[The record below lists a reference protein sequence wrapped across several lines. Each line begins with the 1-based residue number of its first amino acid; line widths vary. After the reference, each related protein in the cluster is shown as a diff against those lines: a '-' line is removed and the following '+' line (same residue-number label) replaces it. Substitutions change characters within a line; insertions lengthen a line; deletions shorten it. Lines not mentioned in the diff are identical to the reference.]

1 MISEFLTDGNRPA
14 GDLHPRETF
23 PSVAR
28 YFENARRK
36 LLRIHRGRSIEIQAC
51 EELADALHFQ
61 SRTEKHRKELALRH
75 QHLDI
80 RGRYFLAFHDP
91 AKQIFIAECEIL
103 LQVCVFEIVEQ
114 SLPDEARVE
123 GLFGGVGRVGR
134 HYSAFCARGCSACGT
149 LCTG

>member
-1 MISEFLTDGNRPA
+1 M
-14 GDLHPRETF
+14 
-23 PSVAR
+23 
-28 YFENARRK
+28 
-36 LLRIHRGRSIEIQAC
+36 
-51 EELADALHFQ
+51 HFQ

-91 AKQIFIAECEIL
+91 AKQVFVAECEIL

-123 GLFGGVGRVGR
+123 GLFGGVGGR
-134 HYSAFCARGCSACGT
+134 
-149 LCTG
+149 